1 MPENNATNELN
12 NNKMSKVSYDK
23 TLVIVPIIFVIL
35 LSLWFVLNPEGSL
48 NALNNF
54 GNFFVSKTGWF
65 FLLFSVFMV
74 CFSAWWA
81 FGKYGKI
88 KLGGANAKAKYSMP
102 AYIMMLFSAGM
113 AAGSVV
119 FSMSEWMFY
128 YTAPPWG
135 IEPASLEAAEMAL
148 PYAYYNWGI
157 GVSCLNMLLAIPF
170 CYSYYIKKNP
180 SLQLGDVAIEMIGSK
195 KPFMRP
201 LAKIINLIFIICV
214 LGSLC
219 CTMGLGIPNISK
231 CICAVFGLE
240 NEMLVSVLFIILIAI
255 IFSFSSY
262 LGISK
267 GLQQLSKINI
277 TWAFI
282 FLAIMLIGGS
292 SLFIFDNITNSL
304 GMMIQNYPT
313 MALNADAVFGRGFG
327 QNWTV
332 FFYCYAW
339 GFVAMTAVVIVKV
352 SYGRTF
358 KEMILGNTL
367 AISAGLW
374 VLFGINSSNGMALQ
388 LGGKVDIV
396 KILQDEGQHEAIIAI
411 LKESILGPTAG
422 VLAFTLMMILF
433 VATTMDAASLALAG
447 ASTKNLGLNEEPKPI
462 LRLLWCIVLTA
473 VPLTLTFLGAGLS
486 SLQSLCNL
494 IGWPIMIIGIF
505 VLFYTVKT
513 AKTERI
519 DQNVE
524 LFNVKEN

>member
-1 MPENNATNELN
+1 MKKQISQNRNGDHQSIMQ
-12 NNKMSKVSYDK
+12 KKGFKGSFDK
-23 TLVIVPIIFVIL
+23 TLVIVPIVLVIL
-35 LSLWFVLNPEGSL
+35 LSLWFFLNPEGSL
-48 NALNNF
+48 QSLNDF

-81 FGKYGKI
+81 FGKYGKV
-88 KLGGANAKAKYSMP
+88 KLGGKEAKPKYSMG
-102 AYIMMLFSAGM
+102 AYIIMLFSAGM

-119 FSMSEWMFY
+119 FSMSEWMYY

-135 IEPASLEAAEMAL
+135 IEPQSLEAAEVAL

-180 SLQLGDVAIEMIGSK
+180 SLQLGDVAMEMIGSQ
-195 KPFMRP
+195 KPYMKSV
-201 LAKIINLIFIICV
+201 AKGINLIFIVCV

-231 CICAVFGLE
+231 CICTVFGLQ
-240 NEMLVSVLFIILIAI
+240 NEILVSILFIVLIAI

-267 GLQQLSKINI
+267 GLQKLSKINI

-282 FLAIMLIGGS
+282 FLGVMLFGGS
-292 SLFIFDNITNSL
+292 TLFILDNITNSL
-304 GMMIQNYPT
+304 GLMVNNYAK

-327 QNWTV
+327 QSWTV

-358 KEMILGNTL
+358 REMILGNTL

-388 LGGKVDIV
+388 LKGKVDIV
-396 KILQDEGQHEAIIAI
+396 SILQNQGQHEAIIAI
-411 LKESILGPTAG
+411 LKESLLGPTFG
-422 VLAFTLMMILF
+422 VLAFAIMMIFF
-433 VATTMDAASLALAG
+433 VSTTMDAASLALAE
-447 ASTKNLGLNEEPKPI
+447 ASTKKLNLNEEPNPI
-462 LRLLWCIVLTA
+462 LRLVWCIVLTL
-473 VPLTLTFLGAGLS
+473 VPLTLTFLGAGLD

-494 IGWPIMIIGIF
+494 IGWPIMIIGIV
-505 VLFYTVKT
+505 VLFKTVRQ
-513 AKTERI
+513 AKIDRI
-519 DQNVE
+519 DQDVD
-524 LFNVKEN
+524 

>member
-1 MPENNATNELN
+1 MK
-12 NNKMSKVSYDK
+12 NKFNPKKFQDGSSEKEGIKASFDK
-23 TLVIVPIIFVIL
+23 TLIIVPIILVAA
-35 LSLWFVLNPEGSL
+35 LSIWFFANPEGSL

-65 FLLFSVFMV
+65 FLIFSVFMV

-81 FGKYGKI
+81 FGKYGKV
-88 KLGGANAKAKYSMP
+88 KLGGKDAKPKYSMG

-119 FSMSEWMFY
+119 FSMSEWMNY
-128 YTAPPWG
+128 YVAPPYG
-135 IEPASLEAAEMAL
+135 LEPESLEAAEIAL

-180 SLQLGDVAIEMIGSK
+180 SLQLGDVAMEIIGSN
-195 KPFMRP
+195 KPYMKGV
-201 LAKIINLIFIICV
+201 AKGINLVFIVCV

-231 CICAVFGLE
+231 CICTVFGIQ
-240 NEMLVSVLFIILIAI
+240 NEMLVSVGFVILIAI

-267 GLQQLSKINI
+267 GLQKLSKINI
-277 TWAFI
+277 IWAFI
-282 FLAIMLIGGS
+282 FLAVMLFGGS
-292 SLFIFDNITNSL
+292 TLFILDNMTNSIGL
-304 GMMIQNYPT
+304 MIDDYAK
-313 MALNADAVFGRGFG
+313 MAFNADAVFGRGFG

-388 LGGKVDIV
+388 LDGKVDIV
-396 KILQDEGQHEAIIAI
+396 SILENQGQHEAIIAI
-411 LKESILGPTAG
+411 LKESILGPTFG
-422 VLAFTLMMILF
+422 VLAFTVMMVFF

-447 ASTKNLGLNEEPKPI
+447 ASTKNLGLNEEPSPV

-473 VPLTLTFLGAGLS
+473 VPLTLTFLGAGLD

-505 VLFYTVKT
+505 ILVKTVKQ
-513 AKTERI
+513 ARI
-519 DQNVE
+519 DR
-524 LFNVKEN
+524 LDKMA